1 MSGKLPD
8 ELMQTVHI
16 YKATPTDE
24 PVPGVFIMFQLKGKV
39 TMAKDTKIEW
49 TATHLPDGTILPGH
63 TLNFWWG
70 CVKVSPGCEHCYAEA
85 FSKRVGRN
93 IWGPAKTTERWRTKS
108 PWRDVIKW
116 NAKAQAEG
124 VRRKVLCQSMSDF
137 FEDHPQVAP
146 WRSEACEIL
155 ESLTWLDIQLLTKRA
170 ENIERM
176 VPTRWLDN
184 WPAHVW
190 IGTSVEDQQRAD
202 ERIPHLL
209 SIPARVRFLSCEP
222 LLGSVDIGHAIPCGY
237 YCDPVGPDGY
247 GHHNHPF
254 WTPQIASPIDW
265 VIVGGESGH
274 NARHMDE
281 DWVRSL
287 RDQCVSAGVAFFY
300 KQSVIDGKKVGLPFL
315 DGKQWNE
322 SPQ

>member
-1 MSGKLPD
+1 MGD
-8 ELMQTVHI
+8 Q
-16 YKATPTDE
+16 
-24 PVPGVFIMFQLKGKV
+24 
-39 TMAKDTKIEW
+39 TKIEW
-49 TATHLPDGTILPGH
+49 CDMTFNPWI
-63 TLNFWWG
+63 G
-70 CVKVSPGCEHCYAEA
+70 CTKISAGCQNCYALDLMETRYQ
-85 FSKRVGRN
+85 RVK
-93 IWGPAKTTERWRTKS
+93 WGPQGTRQRTSDANWRKPLAWNRKAEQEGRRYRVFCAS
-108 PWRDVIKW
+108 LADV
-116 NAKAQAEG
+116 
-124 VRRKVLCQSMSDF
+124 
-137 FEDHPQVAP
+137 FEDRPELAP
-146 WRSEACEIL
+146 WRADLLQMIIKTPHL
-155 ESLTWLDIQLLTKRA
+155 DWLLLTKRP
-170 ENIERM
+170 ENVNRMIEQATGFSDSEM
-176 VPTRWLDN
+176 WFHAAQN
-184 WPAHVW
+184 VW
-190 IGTSVEDQQRAD
+190 IGTSVENQAAAD

-247 GHHNHPF
+247 GHHDHPF